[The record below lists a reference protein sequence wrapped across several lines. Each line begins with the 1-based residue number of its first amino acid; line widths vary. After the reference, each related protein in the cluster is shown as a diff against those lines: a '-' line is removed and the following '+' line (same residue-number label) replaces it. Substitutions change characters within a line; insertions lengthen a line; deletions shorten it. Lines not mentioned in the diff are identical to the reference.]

1 MRTVR
6 SSIGGFVG
14 LMARM
19 RQRAARMVLYACA
32 AAALAVVAAPATA
45 QDGIAL
51 EWFGAGGMWRPGD
64 WVGARFTV
72 RCDVDE
78 STPAQLV
85 WEVRDGQGDIAEHE
99 RRIVVDPG
107 STTRA
112 WMYAQL
118 PPASQARML
127 DDAVMVV
134 RVYEERNGARVREL
148 AAARISPRSA
158 EQPNLGVEVEHDLIG
173 VIGQARMGL
182 DALATPYGGTPY
194 IPSMNSITA
203 IGRGLRPSEMPDR
216 WEGLASFGTLIWTEG
231 SPAALSG
238 DAARA
243 VQEWV
248 LRGGTLVIVLPET
261 GDPWGVVTASDHP
274 LRALMPDWRAD
285 RLDAV
290 AVKELMPIISKSA
303 QLANPSATTPLVVF
317 REAKSAGS
325 AWDPLVLMP
334 VKRARAT
341 GLPEPRADSL
351 DGAVLGVQRT
361 WGYGQVT
368 VLGLDVDALHRR
380 ALQPGGLPQADIF
393 WNRIL
398 ARRADA
404 PSAADYDALRDA
416 KPSRLLEGTPASTDL
431 GRGELVSSIIGMRGQ
446 AALGILGAFGL
457 FLTYWLVAGPAGFA
471 LLKWKGWERHA
482 WVAFAVTALAFGAG
496 AWAFG
501 GLMRSTQVRV
511 QHLTVLDAVRRPAA
525 QERRDE
531 PVYQRASVWFSAFL
545 PGYGRT
551 PISIEGDAPV
561 RNWISTWSPPP
572 MGSIDRFPDSAR
584 YSVPLDKPATLDL
597 PARATS
603 SELSASWL
611 GVVDSRWGSLPAA
624 DDARPLVQDVIP
636 GAPPRVRLSGVLSHA
651 LPATL
656 RDVRLLYVSPLRSPL
671 PRFATRALPLIEP
684 SAALPNLG
692 RFAIIPEWPA
702 GKPIEI
708 AEVLFPGGPDDLR
721 SELGSIADGIAKR
734 YADPFIED
742 RFGVRM
748 TGMIAAD
755 RERLFLDMLGLYHML
770 QPPQYVRSAPPGASS
785 PEGGIGVGNASESVR
800 ASRVLGRE
808 IDLSPWL
815 TRPCLIVWGY
825 LDAAECPVP
834 ITIDGE
840 RPPSSGLVVVRCVF
854 PLPADA
860 RFAAPEAR

>member
-14 LMARM
+14 LMDRM
-19 RQRAARMVLYACA
+19 RDLAGRVMRCACA
-32 AAALAVVAAPATA
+32 AALAAACAAPALA

-72 RCDVDE
+72 RCDVRE

-107 STTRA
+107 SATRT
-112 WMYAQL
+112 WMYAKLQ
-118 PPASQARML
+118 PASQARML

-134 RVYEERNGARVREL
+134 RVYEERNGVRVREL
-148 AAARISPRSA
+148 AAARVSPRSA
-158 EQPNLGVEVEHDLIG
+158 EQPNLGIEVEHDLIG
-173 VIGQARMGL
+173 VLGQARMGL
-182 DALATPYGGTPY
+182 DALATPYGGSAY

-203 IGRGLRPSEMPDR
+203 IGRGMRPADMPDR

-248 LRGGTLVIVLPET
+248 LRGGNLVIVLPET

-290 AVKELMPIISKSA
+290 PMKDLMPVISKSA

-317 REAKSAGS
+317 REAKSAS
-325 AWDPLVLMP
+325 SSWEPLVLMP
-334 VKRARAT
+334 VRRARTT
-341 GLPEPRADSL
+341 GLPEPRDDSL
-351 DGAVLGVQRT
+351 DGVTIAVQRT
-361 WGYGQVT
+361 WGHGQVT

-404 PSAADYDALRDA
+404 PTAADYDALRETR
-416 KPSRLLEGTPASTDL
+416 PVRLLEGTPAMTDL
-431 GRGELVSSIIGMRGQ
+431 GRGDLVSGIIGMRGQ

-471 LLKWKGWERHA
+471 LLKWRGWERHA

-501 GLMRSTQVRV
+501 GLLRSTQVRV
-511 QHLTVLDAVRRPAA
+511 QHLTVLDAVRRPASA
-525 QERRDE
+525 ERRDE
-531 PVYQRASVWFSAFL
+531 PVYQRATLWFSAFL
-545 PGYGRT
+545 PGYGPT
-551 PISIEGDAPV
+551 PIAIGGDAPV
-561 RNWISTWSPPP
+561 RNSLSTWSPPP
-572 MGSIDRFPDSAR
+572 QGSIDRFPDSAR
-584 YSVPLDKPATLDL
+584 YSVPLDSPASLNL

-603 SELSASWL
+603 AELSASWL
-611 GVVDSRWGSLPAA
+611 GNVDARWGSLPSA
-624 DDARPLVQDVIP
+624 DDARPLVQEVLP
-636 GAPPRVRLSGVLSHA
+636 GAPPRVRLRGVLSHG

-656 RDVRLLYVSPLRSPL
+656 KDVRLLYVSPLRSQL
-671 PRFATRALPLIEP
+671 PRVASRSLPLIEP

-692 RFAIIPEWPA
+692 KFGILPEWPA
-702 GKPIEI
+702 GQPIEI

-721 SELGSIADGIAKR
+721 SALGSIEDGIAKR

-770 QPPQYVRSAPPGASS
+770 QPPQYVRSAPPGTNA
-785 PEGGIGVGNASESVR
+785 PDANIGVGNVSESVR
-800 ASRVLGRE
+800 ASRVLGRG

-834 ITIDGE
+834 IVVDGE
-840 RPPSSGLVVVRCVF
+840 RAPSNGLVVVRCVF

>member
-1 MRTVR
+1 MRAR
-6 SSIGGFVG
+6 GSSIAGAVRM
-14 LMARM
+14 LM
-19 RQRAARMVLYACA
+19 RAFAVA
-32 AAALAVVAAPATA
+32 ASVMCSAPALAQGT
-45 QDGIAL
+45 IAL

-72 RCDVDE
+72 RCDVTE

-107 STTRA
+107 SATRA

-118 PPASQARML
+118 PPSSQARML
-127 DDAVMVV
+127 DDQVMVV
-134 RVYEERNGARVREL
+134 RVYEERGGERVREL

-158 EQPNLGVEVEHDLIG
+158 EQPNFGVEVEHDLIG
-173 VIGQARMGL
+173 VLGQARMGL

-203 IGRGLRPSEMPDR
+203 IGRGMRPADMPDR
-216 WEGLASFGTLIWTEG
+216 WEGLASFGAIIWTEG

-243 VQEWV
+243 MQEWV
-248 LRGGTLVIVLPET
+248 LRGGNLVIVLPET

-274 LRALMPDWRAD
+274 LRALMPDWRAE

-290 AVKELMPIISKSA
+290 PVRELMPIISKSS

-317 REAKSAGS
+317 REARSPGS
-325 AWDPLVLMP
+325 AWNPLVLMP

-341 GLPEPRADSL
+341 GLPEPRPDSL
-351 DGAVLGVQRT
+351 DGVTVALQRT
-361 WGYGQVT
+361 WGHGQVT
-368 VLGLDVDALHRR
+368 VLGLDADALHRR

-404 PSAADYDALRDA
+404 PSTAEYDALRDA
-416 KPSRLLEGTPASTDL
+416 KPSRLLEGNPAMTDL
-431 GRGELVSSIIGMRGQ
+431 GRGELVSSVIGMRGQ

-471 LLKWKGWERHA
+471 FLKWKGWERHA

-496 AWAFG
+496 AWIIG
-501 GLMRSTQVRV
+501 GLTRSTQTRV
-511 QHLTVLDAVRRPAA
+511 QHLTVLDAVRRPAS

-551 PISIEGDAPV
+551 PISIAGDAPV
-561 RNWISTWSPPP
+561 RNWVSTWSPPP
-572 MGSIDRFPDSAR
+572 QGSIDRFPDSAR
-584 YSVPLDKPATLDL
+584 YRVPLDSPATLNL

-611 GVVDSRWGSLPAA
+611 GVVDSRWGSLPSA
-624 DDARPLVQDVIP
+624 DDARPLVQDVVP
-636 GAPPRVRLSGVLSHA
+636 GAPPRVRLSGVLSHS

-656 RDVRLLYVSPLRSPL
+656 KDVRLLYVSPLRTQL
-671 PRFATRALPLIEP
+671 PRFATRALPLIQP
-684 SAALPNLG
+684 SGALPNLG
-692 RFAIIPEWPA
+692 KFGIIPEWPA

-721 SELGSIADGIAKR
+721 SALGSIEDGIAKR
-734 YADPFIED
+734 YAEPFIED

-748 TGMIAAD
+748 TGMITAD
-755 RERLFLDMLGLYHML
+755 RDRLFLDMLGLYHML
-770 QPPQYVRSAPPGASS
+770 QPPQYVRSAPPDTES
-785 PEGGIGVGNASESVR
+785 PEGAIGVGNAADSVR
-800 ASRVLGRE
+800 ASRVLGRGM
-808 IDLSPWL
+808 DLSPWL

-840 RPPSSGLVVVRCVF
+840 RPPSSGLVVVRCIF
-854 PLPADA
+854 PLPTDS
-860 RFAAPEAR
+860 RFAAPQAR

>member
-1 MRTVR
+1 MRHAR
-6 SSIGGFVG
+6 SSFGALLG
-14 LMARM
+14 LMARV
-19 RQRAARMVLYACA
+19 RRCAARAMICASA
-32 AAALAVVAAPATA
+32 AAAVGTVTAPAPA

-64 WVGARFTV
+64 WVGARFAV
-72 RCDVDE
+72 RCEVDK

-118 PPASQARML
+118 PPSSQARML

-182 DALATPYGGTPY
+182 DALATPYGGTAY
-194 IPSMNSITA
+194 VPSMNSITA
-203 IGRGLRPSEMPDR
+203 IGRGLRPADMPDR
-216 WEGLASFGTLIWTEG
+216 WEGLAPFGTLIWAEG

-243 VQEWV
+243 LQEWV
-248 LRGGTLVIVLPET
+248 LRGGNLVIVLPET
-261 GDPWGVVTASDHP
+261 GDPWGVVAASDHP
-274 LRALMPDWRAD
+274 LRALMPDWRAE

-290 AVKELMPIISKSA
+290 PVKELMPIISKSA

-317 REAKSAGS
+317 REAKSTGS

-334 VKRARAT
+334 VKRARGT
-341 GLPEPRADSL
+341 GLPDPREKSL
-351 DGAVLGVQRT
+351 DGVTIAVQRT
-361 WGYGQVT
+361 WGYGQVS

-404 PSAADYDALRDA
+404 LAAGEYDALRDA
-416 KPSRLLEGTPASTDL
+416 KPTRLLEGTPAMTDL
-431 GRGELVSSIIGMRGQ
+431 GRGELVSGIIGMRGQ
-446 AALGILGAFGL
+446 AALGILGAFAL

-471 LLKWKGWERHA
+471 FLKWKRWERHA
-482 WVAFAVTALAFGAG
+482 WVAFAITALAFGAG
-496 AWAFG
+496 AWTIG
-501 GLMRSTQVRV
+501 GLARSTQTRV
-511 QHLTVLDAVRRPAA
+511 QHLTVLDAVRRSAL

-551 PISIEGDAPV
+551 PIAIAGDAPV

-584 YSVPLDKPATLDL
+584 YPVPLDAPSTLTL

-603 SELSASWL
+603 TELSASWL
-611 GVVDSRWGSLPAA
+611 GVVDARWGSLPAA
-624 DDARPLVQDVIP
+624 DDARPLVQEVIP
-636 GAPPRVRLSGVLSHA
+636 GAPPRVRLSGLLSHS

-656 RDVRLLYVSPLRSPL
+656 RDVRILYVSPLRSPL

-692 RFAIIPEWPA
+692 RFGIIPEWPA

-708 AEVLFPGGPDDLR
+708 ADVLFPSGPDDLR
-721 SELGSIADGIAKR
+721 SELGSIEDGIVKR

-748 TGMIAAD
+748 TAMIAAD
-755 RERLFLDMLGLYHML
+755 RERLFLDMLGLYQML
-770 QPPQYVRSAPPGASS
+770 QPPQYIRSAPAGTDS
-785 PEGGIGVGNASESVR
+785 PEGTIGAGNASESVR
-800 ASRVLGRE
+800 ASRMLGRG

-825 LDAAECPVP
+825 LDEAECPVP

-840 RPPSSGLVVVRCVF
+840 RPPSTGLVVVRCIF

>member
-1 MRTVR
+1 MLMRAFAV
-6 SSIGGFVG
+6 
-14 LMARM
+14 
-19 RQRAARMVLYACA
+19 AASVMC
-32 AAALAVVAAPATA
+32 AAPALA
-45 QDGIAL
+45 QGTIAL

-72 RCDVDE
+72 RCDVTE

-118 PPASQARML
+118 PPSSQARML
-127 DDAVMVV
+127 DDQVMVV
-134 RVYEERNGARVREL
+134 RVYEERGGERVREL

-158 EQPNLGVEVEHDLIG
+158 EQPNFGVEVEHDLIG
-173 VIGQARMGL
+173 VLGQARMGL
-182 DALATPYGGTPY
+182 DALATPYGGSPY

-203 IGRGLRPSEMPDR
+203 IGRGMRPADMPDR
-216 WEGLASFGTLIWTEG
+216 CEGLASFGAIIWTEG

-243 VQEWV
+243 MQEWV
-248 LRGGTLVIVLPET
+248 LRGGNLVIVLPET

-274 LRALMPDWRAD
+274 LRALMPDWRAE

-290 AVKELMPIISKSA
+290 PVRELMPIISKSS

-317 REAKSAGS
+317 REAKAPGS

-351 DGAVLGVQRT
+351 DGVTVALQRT
-361 WGYGQVT
+361 WGHGQVT
-368 VLGLDVDALHRR
+368 VLGLDADALHRR

-393 WNRIL
+393 WNRVL

-404 PSAADYDALRDA
+404 PSTTEYDALRDA
-416 KPSRLLEGTPASTDL
+416 KPSRLLEGNPAMTDL

-471 LLKWKGWERHA
+471 FLKWKGWERHA

-496 AWAFG
+496 AWIIG
-501 GLMRSTQVRV
+501 GLTRSTQTRV
-511 QHLTVLDAVRRPAA
+511 QHLTVLDAVRRPAS

-551 PISIEGDAPV
+551 PISIAGDAPV
-561 RNWISTWSPPP
+561 RNWVSTWSPPP
-572 MGSIDRFPDSAR
+572 QGSIDRFPDSAR
-584 YSVPLDKPATLDL
+584 YQAPLDSPATLNL

-603 SELSASWL
+603 TELSASWL
-611 GVVDSRWGSLPAA
+611 GVVDSRWGSLPSA
-624 DDARPLVQDVIP
+624 DDARPLVQDVVP
-636 GAPPRVRLSGVLSHA
+636 GAPPRVRLSGVLSHS

-656 RDVRLLYVSPLRSPL
+656 KDVRLLYVSPLRTQL
-671 PRFATRALPLIEP
+671 PRFATRALPLIQP
-684 SAALPNLG
+684 SGELPNLG
-692 RFAIIPEWPA
+692 RFGIIPEWPA

-708 AEVLFPGGPDDLR
+708 ADVLFPGGPDDLR
-721 SELGSIADGIAKR
+721 SALGSIEDGIAKR
-734 YADPFIED
+734 YAEPFIED
-742 RFGVRM
+742 RFGMRM
-748 TGMIAAD
+748 TGMITAD
-755 RERLFLDMLGLYHML
+755 RDRLFLDMLGLYHML
-770 QPPQYVRSAPPGASS
+770 QPPQYVRSAPPDTES
-785 PEGGIGVGNASESVR
+785 PEGAIGVGNAADSVR
-800 ASRVLGRE
+800 ASRVLGRGM
-808 IDLSPWL
+808 DLSPWL

-834 ITIDGE
+834 IMIDGE
-840 RPPSSGLVVVRCVF
+840 RPPSSGLVVVRCIF
-854 PLPADA
+854 PLPTDA